1 MCGRYSMDIE
11 SENDIRRVVDEVDP
25 DIDWLGD
32 RDVFPSEKAVIIA
45 GDGYMLKA
53 ENMRWGFEMPGDSR
67 GDDFVYSRSRESGKA
82 GAGRRLLINA
92 RAETAMDKPTF
103 SDSVKKRRCAIP
115 ATTFY
120 EWDAKK
126 NKVTFSLELAHTIFL
141 AGFYRLVPR
150 RKPTGSEGGC
160 QFEDGSR
167 GLLDINKEFVI
178 LTTAANES
186 MAPVHDRMPLILP
199 EENIRD
205 WIFKPELTAEFLA
218 ASDPELKRSREFEQ
232 LSLF

>member
-167 GLLDINKEFVI
+167 GF
-178 LTTAANES
+178 
-186 MAPVHDRMPLILP
+186 LIL
-199 EENIRD
+199 IRNSLYLQQPLMRA
-205 WIFKPELTAEFLA
+205 WLPSTTGC
-218 ASDPELKRSREFEQ
+218 RSFYRRKISETGYSSRSSQ
-232 LSLF
+232 LNSWRLRTLSLRDLESSSS